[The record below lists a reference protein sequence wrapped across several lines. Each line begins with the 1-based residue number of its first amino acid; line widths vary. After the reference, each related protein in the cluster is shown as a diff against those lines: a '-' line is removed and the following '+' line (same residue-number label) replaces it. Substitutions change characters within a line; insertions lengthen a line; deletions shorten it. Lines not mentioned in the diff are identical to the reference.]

1 MYHRI
6 DTDSALF
13 RFLTSC
19 LEAYRER
26 TSQWS
31 NVSVLHAID
40 QLDRKVEIFMAT
52 QEERLQEILVAIK
65 NVKQMLADLKVNN
78 PAIEDEIKAIED
90 ELAPAPEP
98 EPTPEP
104 APAPSPEG

>member
-1 MYHRI
+1 MYLRI
-6 DTDSALF
+6 DSDSSLYKL
-13 RFLTSC
+13 LTTC

-26 TSQWS
+26 TERWS
-31 NVSVLHAID
+31 NESVLHAID

-98 EPTPEP
+98 TPEP
-104 APAPSPEG
+104 APPEG